1 MVSKI
6 SIGNRD
12 IGEDQPCFI
21 IAEVGVNHNGDL
33 DCAKRLIDAAHDA
46 GADAVKFQTFKT
58 ENLVTRSAK
67 KAEYQT
73 KNDSATTT
81 QFQMLKNLEF
91 SEPEFKKLSLYA
103 KKRGLIFLSTAFDD
117 ASLDLLIRL
126 DVTAFKIPS
135 GEITNI
141 PLMRK
146 IAHEKKPVI
155 LSTGMSNLEEVKEA
169 IACLQERGCRD
180 ILLLHCTT
188 SYPAPPESVN
198 LRVLDTLMNEFHLPV
213 GYSDHTAGIYIPI
226 AAVARGACVIEKH
239 LTLDRTLPGPDHA
252 ASLEPEEF
260 RRMVGAIR
268 EIESALGDGEKKLQ
282 SCEVSIRDVVRKSIV
297 AAKKIPVGSKITKN
311 HLAIKRPG
319 TGIEPKFLE
328 NLIGKTV
335 LCEIEKD
342 TVISWD
348 MIQ

>member
-21 IAEVGVNHNGDL
+21 IAEAGVNHNGDL
-33 DCAKRLIDAAHDA
+33 DCAKRLIDAAHEA
-46 GADAVKFQTFKT
+46 GADAVKFQTFKA
-58 ENLVTRSAK
+58 ENLVTLSAK
-67 KAEYQT
+67 KADYQT
-73 KNDSATTT
+73 KNDSVTTT

-91 SEPEFKKLSLYA
+91 SESDFKKLSSYA
-103 KKRGLIFLSTAFDD
+103 KKRGLIFLSSAFDD

-135 GEITNI
+135 GEITNF
-141 PLMRK
+141 PLTRK
-146 IAHEKKPVI
+146 IGSEKKPVI
-155 LSTGMSNLEEVKEA
+155 LSTGMSTLEEVKEA
-169 IACLQERGCRD
+169 VTCLQEQGCSD
-180 ILLLHCTT
+180 ILLLHCIT

-198 LRVLDTLMNEFHLPV
+198 LRVLDTLRNEFHRPV
-213 GYSDHTAGIYIPI
+213 GYSDHTAGIFVPI
-226 AAVARGACVIEKH
+226 AAVARGACTIEKH

-260 RRMVGAIR
+260 RRMVHAIR

-282 SCEVSIRDVVRKSIV
+282 SCEVSIRDGVRKSIV
-297 AAKKIPVGSKITKN
+297 AAKKIPVGTKITED
-311 HLAIKRPG
+311 LLVIKRPG
-319 TGIEPKFLE
+319 TGIEPKYLK
-328 NLIGKTV
+328 NIVGKTV
-335 LCEIEKD
+335 LCGIEKD